1 VIGEQRR
8 AQILAAARR
17 RLLDEDSVEAITMR
31 RLGALVGI
39 RGPSLYKHLSSR
51 DQIHTALA
59 IEALTDLADI
69 LEPVP
74 RTFTGRSPGSRPP
87 GGGCSN
93 GCARSAPSLAQPLS

>member
-8 AQILAAARR
+8 AEILAAARR
-17 RLLDEDSVEAITMR
+17 LLDEEGVEAITMR

-69 LEPVP
+69 LEPVL
-74 RTFTGRSPGSRPP
+74 RTFTDLAAAYTAA
-87 GGGCSN
+87 
-93 GCARSAPSLAQPLS
+93 ARAYTSAQAIATR